1 MRSRMSDDTFTISEK
16 DYETFYKTHSERW
29 PKFCNNIRGEL
40 INKCKTRYFRKFF
53 CVCLFSFF
61 DNDTLTLCF
70 FSELIDD
77 KKETS
82 TFFSKDFADALMEG
96 RNKESIHYMNLF
108 YFFGDFFCSES
119 QTKREKLVDCILKD
133 KLLDDLIS
141 VNMEAL
147 MVTVL
152 HTGCGNDWPE
162 YLNSKAYNDFAV

>member
-1 MRSRMSDDTFTISEK
+1 M
-16 DYETFYKTHSERW
+16 
-29 PKFCNNIRGEL
+29 
-40 INKCKTRYFRKFF
+40 
-53 CVCLFSFF
+53 FSFF
-61 DNDTLTLCF
+61 FHNDILTYRF
-70 FSELIDD
+70 YSELIDD

-82 TFFSKDFADALMEG
+82 SFFGKDFAKALMEG

-119 QTKREKLVDCILKD
+119 QTKKEKFVDCILKD
-133 KLLDDLIS
+133 KQLNELIT

-162 YLNSKAYNDFAV
+162 YLDSKAYKDWLTVKEGGRNPKPVSIVLCLLLFDSLF